1 MGRKKGLDYFRFIL
15 LPALFFCAFF
25 CRAPAE
31 AVRISVLEPSELELV
46 MASGRDFYVI
56 GRIDREGR
64 RAAEL
69 PIDIRVEVAV
79 TGLVRAGE
87 KIPVRSVRSH
97 VDRTTGV
104 TPERDIYFDYD
115 GKAPWSDIPREEL
128 MKSPPPDLVYRHGDA
143 GSFFDPSVKAAVT
156 EDTFA
161 VLVQGGATKDFDTGY
176 ENVYSGDL
184 EWKLFR
190 VFVDA
195 LSGDEVLDSREM
207 DIMFGTV
214 QDKLLT
220 RFSPPEHLAAA
231 VEFAAPPGIRVYKD
245 LFPGYWS
252 FGLSSVY
259 EIPLRWKPN
268 NALEFL
274 EGRVHAIIYN
284 ITENCVSQRVELG
297 HIAFQGWLDSDEVHF
312 YGYDIGEP
320 WLTYEKWGETLRR
333 KGVITRFEHGQ
344 RLRLTRAEIARDPA
358 SRGENAGRAELFPFA
373 AVIANPGE
381 TVSVCGIVTPIQPKL
396 SEVVPE
402 EDGSFTIQ
410 NRIRDIH
417 YQFNDI
423 LRGVTHEAEHEVGL
437 ARRFGGRTDVS
448 IYEFRHT
455 LSIPETLRG
464 RVLTVT
470 VSARDSHGEPVEGAE
485 AVFYLYPRDNDPPA
499 P

>member
-1 MGRKKGLDYFRFIL
+1 MGGKKGLYRLRFIL

-25 CRAPAE
+25 SRGAAE
-31 AVRISVLEPSELELV
+31 AVRISILEPSELELV

-56 GRIDREGR
+56 GRIDREGA

-79 TGLVRAGE
+79 TGMVRAGE
-87 KIPVRSVRSH
+87 KIPVRSVRSL
-97 VDRTTGV
+97 VDRKTGV
-104 TPERDIYFDYD
+104 TPESDIYFDYD
-115 GKAPWSDIPREEL
+115 GKAPWSDISREEL
-128 MKSPPPDLVYRHGDA
+128 MKSPPPDLVYRNGDA

-156 EDTFA
+156 EDAFA
-161 VLVQGGATKDFDTGY
+161 VLVQGGVTKGFDTDY

-195 LSGDEVLDSREM
+195 LSGDEVLDSREI

-231 VEFAAPPGIRVYKD
+231 VEFAAPLGIRVYKN

-259 EIPLRWKPN
+259 EIPGRWKPN

-274 EGRVHAIIYN
+274 EGRVHAVIYN

-297 HIAFQGWLDSDEVHF
+297 HIAFQGWLDSDEIYF
-312 YGYDIGEP
+312 YSYDIGEP

-333 KGVITRFEHGQ
+333 KGVITRFEEGR
-344 RLRLTRAEIARDPA
+344 RLRLTRAEIARD
-358 SRGENAGRAELFPFA
+358 SVRGAESPVRAELFPFT

-381 TVSVCGIVTPIQPKL
+381 TVSVCGAVTPIQPRL

-410 NRIRDIH
+410 NRIRRIR
-417 YQFNDI
+417 YQFRDAF
-423 LRGVTHEAEHEVGL
+423 RGVLHEEEHEVGM
-437 ARRFGGRTDVS
+437 ARRFGGKSDVS

-455 LSIPETLRG
+455 LGIPETLRG
-464 RVLTVT
+464 RVVT
-470 VSARDSHGEPVEGAE
+470 VCVSAFDSHGEPVEGAE
-485 AVFYLYPRDNDPPA
+485 AAFYLYPRNDDPTA

>member
-1 MGRKKGLDYFRFIL
+1 MGRKKSLYYFRFIL
-15 LPALFFCAFF
+15 LPALFFCVFF
-25 CRAPAE
+25 RHAPAE

-56 GRIDREGR
+56 GRIDREGA
-64 RAAEL
+64 RASEL

-79 TGLVRAGE
+79 TGMVRAGE
-87 KIPVRSVRSH
+87 KIPVRSVRSR
-97 VDRTTGV
+97 VDRATGV
-104 TPERDIYFDYD
+104 TPERDIYFDYE
-115 GKAPWSDIPREEL
+115 GKAAWVNIPRGEL
-128 MKSPPPDLVYRHGDA
+128 IKSPPPDLIYRYGDA

-161 VLVQGGATKDFDTGY
+161 ALVQGGATKDFDTDY

-231 VEFAAPPGIRVYKD
+231 VEFAAPLGIRVYRNA
-245 LFPGYWS
+245 FPGFWS
-252 FGLSSVY
+252 LGLSSVY
-259 EIPLRWKPN
+259 EIPRRWKPN

-284 ITENCVSQRVELG
+284 ITEDCVSQLVELG
-297 HIAFQGWLDSDEVHF
+297 YIAFQGWLDSDEIHF
-312 YGYDIGEP
+312 YSYDIGEP

-333 KGVITRFEHGQ
+333 KGVITRFEQGS
-344 RLRLTRAEIARDPA
+344 RLRLTRAEIARGGA
-358 SRGENAGRAELFPFA
+358 SGGESIGRAEFFPFA

-381 TVSVCGIVTPIQPKL
+381 TVSVCGAVTPIQPGP
-396 SEVVPE
+396 SEVIPE
-402 EDGSFTIQ
+402 DDGSFTVQ
-410 NRIRDIH
+410 NRIDKIRYRFEDMT
-417 YQFNDI
+417 D
-423 LRGVTHEAEHEVGL
+423 GVLHEEEREVGL
-437 ARRFGGRTDVS
+437 ARIFGGKPSVS
-448 IYEFRHT
+448 IYEFRHA
-455 LSIPETLRG
+455 LNLPESLRG
-464 RVLTVT
+464 RVVT
-470 VSARDSHGEPVEGAE
+470 VFVSALDKHGETVEGTETA
-485 AVFYLYPRDNDPPA
+485 FYLYLREDGAPA